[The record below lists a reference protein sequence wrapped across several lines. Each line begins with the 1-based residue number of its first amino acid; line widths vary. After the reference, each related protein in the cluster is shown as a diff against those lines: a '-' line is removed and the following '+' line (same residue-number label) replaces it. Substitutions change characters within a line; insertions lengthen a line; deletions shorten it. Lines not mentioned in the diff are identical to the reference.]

1 MKIAKLDLP
10 DSAIEFL
17 HSQGFE
23 KLYPPQADS
32 VKSGLMDGKN
42 ILVSAPTA
50 SGKTLIAMLAM
61 LSHLSK
67 NNSDNNNDDS
77 NHNGIGKKV
86 IYLSPLRA
94 LAAEKFTEFKKL
106 EKISLGKKIKVGI
119 STGDFE
125 NLEKNLEKN
134 NILILTNEKM
144 DSIIRHGAEW
154 IEDIGLVIS
163 DEVHLIGDESRGPTL
178 EMILTQLKLLE
189 TKPQIVGLS
198 ATITNS
204 EELSDWLGC
213 NLVKND
219 WRPVPLSEGVCDGGE
234 VTMSD
239 GKTFE
244 VERSIRGT
252 PIDLGVQSV
261 KEGGQSLVFAETR
274 TRSKSLATK
283 AADAVSQVL
292 EKKDLK
298 NLEKTSKKIMS
309 ENEHTELV
317 KTLALLIKK
326 GVAFHHAGLNQNC
339 RGTVETE
346 FRKGTIKLLSSTPTL
361 AAGVNLPARRVVIS
375 NINRY
380 NAKVGANRP
389 ISILEYKQLCGRAGR
404 PQYDDYGESIIVGN
418 GNTEDLIDYYI
429 NGEPEPII
437 SKITDDKSLRTHV
450 LSVVV
455 TNPGIKKDDILEF
468 FLQTL
473 GGMQS
478 RKPTIKFA
486 IDISLRFLSS
496 EYLIVKKGERYAA
509 TEFGKKT
516 SMLYIDPLTATSF
529 RDAVENVSPDGKH
542 TFGFLHLISK
552 CDEFFPKFSLRNK
565 DYGAASVLIE
575 NNSSELLESISE
587 YDCSRSLLA
596 LNAWITE
603 SSELSLSDNLG
614 IESGDMH
621 RMAETA
627 NWLSYCLREISKHVE
642 RADLLDELDNLRKRI
657 VYGIREELLDL
668 VRVKGIGRVRARILY
683 KNNIRNLDDLAKI
696 PVNKL
701 AEIDKIGS
709 TIADNI
715 KTELRRIRY

>member
-1 MKIAKLDLP
+1 MKIDTLDLP
-10 DSAIEFL
+10 KTAIEFL
-17 HSQGFE
+17 KSQGFE

-32 VKSGLMDGKN
+32 VKSGLLDGKS

-61 LSHLSK
+61 ISYLSK
-67 NNSDNNNDDS
+67 NN
-77 NHNGIGKKV
+77 GKV

-94 LAAEKFTEFKKL
+94 LAAEKFSEFKKL
-106 EKISLGKKIKVGI
+106 EKVTIGTKVKVSI

-125 NLEKNLEKN
+125 NIEKNLEKSN
-134 NILILTNEKM
+134 VLILTNEKM

-154 IEDIGLVIS
+154 VDEIGLVIS
-163 DEVHLIGDESRGPTL
+163 DEVHLIGDENRGPTL

-204 EELSDWLGC
+204 DEIADWLDC
-213 NLVKND
+213 KLVKND
-219 WRPVPLSEGVCDGGE
+219 WRPVPLSEGVCDAGE

-239 GKTFE
+239 GKIFE
-244 VERSIRGT
+244 VERSLRGT

-261 KEGGQSLVFAETR
+261 QQGGQSLVFAETR

-283 AADAVSQVL
+283 AADAIFQML
-292 EKKDLK
+292 EKKEITE
-298 NLEKTSKKIMS
+298 LEKTSKKILS
-309 ENEHTELV
+309 ESEHTEIV
-317 KTLALLIKK
+317 KTLALLVKK
-326 GVAFHHAGLNQNC
+326 GVAFHHAGLNQKC
-339 RGTVETE
+339 REIIETE

-375 NINRY
+375 SVNRY
-380 NAKVGANRP
+380 NAKVGKNMP

-418 GNTEDLIDYYI
+418 GNTEDLMDYYI
-429 NGEPEPII
+429 NGEPEPIV
-437 SKITDDKSLRTHV
+437 SKITDDKSLRTHI
-450 LSVVV
+450 LSVIV
-455 TNPGIKKDDILEF
+455 THPGIKKEEILEF

-473 GGMQS
+473 GGLQS
-478 RKPTIKFA
+478 RKPTLKFA
-486 IDISLRFLSS
+486 IDLSLRFLSS
-496 EYLIVKKGERYAA
+496 KYLIIKKGERYAA

-516 SMLYIDPLTATSF
+516 SMLYIDPLTATYF
-529 RDAVENVSPDGKH
+529 RDSIENVSQERKH
-542 TFGFLHLISK
+542 TFGFLHLITN
-552 CDEFFPKFSLRNK
+552 CEEFFPKFSLRQK
-565 DYGAASVLIE
+565 DYESASLMIE
-575 NNSSELLESISE
+575 NNSSELLEPISE

-596 LNAWITE
+596 LQSWITE
-603 SSELSLSDNLG
+603 SSELSLSDSLG

-621 RMAETA
+621 RMTENA

-642 RADLLDELDNLRKRI
+642 RADLLEELGDLRKRV

-668 VRVKGIGRVRARILY
+668 VKVKGIGRVRARVLY
-683 KNNIRNLDDLAKI
+683 KHKIKNLDDLAKI

-715 KTELRRIRY
+715 KAELRKVRY

>member
-1 MKIAKLDLP
+1 MKIEKLDLP
-10 DSAIEFL
+10 ESAIKFL
-17 HSQGFE
+17 KSEGFG

-32 VKSGLMDGKN
+32 VKSGLLDGTS

-50 SGKTLIAMLAM
+50 SGKTLIAMLAI
-61 LSHLSK
+61 LSYLFK
-67 NNSDNNNDDS
+67 NN
-77 NHNGIGKKV
+77 GKI

-106 EKISLGKKIKVGI
+106 EKITLGKKIKVGI

-125 NLEKNLEKN
+125 NIEKNLEKS

-144 DSIIRHGAEW
+144 DSIIRHGVEW
-154 IEDIGLVIS
+154 VEEIGLVIS
-163 DEVHLIGDESRGPTL
+163 DEVHLIGDETRGPTL
-178 EMILTQLKLLE
+178 EMILTQLKQLD

-204 EELSDWLGC
+204 DEIANWLDC
-213 NLVKND
+213 KLIKND
-219 WRPVPLSEGVCDGGE
+219 WRPVPLSEGVSDGGE
-234 VTMSD
+234 VTMND

-244 VERSIRGT
+244 FERSLRGT

-261 KEGGQSLVFAETR
+261 MQGGQSLVFAETR

-283 AADAVSQVL
+283 AADVISKML
-292 EKKDLK
+292 EKNELK
-298 NLEKTSKKIMS
+298 ELEKTSKKILS
-309 ENEHTELV
+309 QNEHTEIV
-317 KTLALLIKK
+317 KTLAILVKK

-339 RGTVETE
+339 RETIEKE

-375 NINRY
+375 SVNRY
-380 NAKVGANRP
+380 NGKIGRNMP
-389 ISILEYKQLCGRAGR
+389 ISVLEYKQLCGRAGR
-404 PQYDDYGESIIVGN
+404 PQYDDFGESIIVGT
-418 GNTEDLIDYYI
+418 GNTEDLIEHYI
-429 NGEPEPII
+429 DGEPESII

-455 TNPGIKKDDILEF
+455 THPGIKKEEILNF
-468 FLQTL
+468 FLETL
-473 GGMQS
+473 GGLQS
-478 RKPTIKFA
+478 RKTTLKFA

-496 EYLIVKKGERYAA
+496 EYLLIKKGERYAA

-516 SMLYIDPLTATSF
+516 SMLYIDPLTATHF
-529 RDAVENVSPDGKH
+529 RNAVEHVSKDRKH
-542 TFGFLHLISK
+542 TFGFLHLISN
-552 CDEFFPKFSLRNK
+552 CEEFFPKFSLRNK
-565 DYGAASVLIE
+565 DYESVSLMIE
-575 NNSSELLESISE
+575 NNSSELLEPISE

-596 LNAWITE
+596 LQAWITE
-603 SSELSLSDNLG
+603 SSELSLSDSLS

-621 RMAETA
+621 RMAEMA

-642 RADLLDELDNLRKRI
+642 RADLLEELDDLRRRI
-657 VYGIREELLDL
+657 VYGIQEELLDL

-683 KNNIRNLDDLAKI
+683 KHKIKNLDDLSKI
-696 PVNKL
+696 STSKL
-701 AEIDKIGS
+701 AEIDKIGP

-715 KTELRRIRY
+715 KSELRKVRY

>member
-1 MKIAKLDLP
+1 MKIEQLDLP
-10 DSAIEFL
+10 KPAINFL
-17 HSQGFE
+17 ESQGFK
-23 KLYPPQADS
+23 KLYPPQEDC
-32 VKSGLMDGKN
+32 VKSGLLEGKS

-61 LSHLSK
+61 INYLSK
-67 NNSDNNNDDS
+67 ND
-77 NHNGIGKKV
+77 GKV

-94 LAAEKFTEFKKL
+94 LAAEKFSEFKKL
-106 EKISLGKKIKVGI
+106 EKVTLGKKIKVGI

-125 NLEKNLEKN
+125 NIEKNLEKSN
-134 NILILTNEKM
+134 VLILTNEKM
-144 DSIIRHGAEW
+144 DSIIRHGVEW
-154 IEDIGLVIS
+154 VEEIGLVIS

-178 EMILTQLKLLE
+178 EMILTQLKLLD
-189 TKPQIVGLS
+189 TKPQLLGLS

-204 EELSDWLGC
+204 DEIANWLNC
-213 NLVKND
+213 DLIKND
-219 WRPVPLSEGVCDGGE
+219 WRPVPLSEGICDGGE

-244 VERSIRGT
+244 VECSIRGT
-252 PIDLGVQSV
+252 PVDLCIQSV
-261 KEGGQSLVFAETR
+261 QQGGQSLVFAETR

-283 AADAVSQVL
+283 AADAIFQILKKNELTEL
-292 EKKDLK
+292 ER
-298 NLEKTSKKIMS
+298 TSKKILS

-317 KTLALLIKK
+317 KTLALLVKK
-326 GVAFHHAGLNQNC
+326 GVAFHHAGLNQKC
-339 RGTVETE
+339 REIIETE
-346 FRKGTIKLLSSTPTL
+346 FRKGAIKLLSSTPTL

-418 GNTEDLIDYYI
+418 GNTEDLFEHYI
-429 NGEPEPII
+429 NAEPEPIV
-437 SKITDDKSLRTHV
+437 SKITDDKSLRTHI
-450 LSVVV
+450 LSIIV
-455 TNPGIKKDDILEF
+455 THPGIKKEEILEF

-473 GGMQS
+473 GGLQS

-496 EYLIVKKGERYAA
+496 KYLIIKKGERYAA

-516 SMLYIDPLTATSF
+516 SMLYIDPLTATYF
-529 RDAVENVSPDGKH
+529 RDAIENVSQERKH
-542 TFGFLHLISK
+542 TFGFLHLISN
-552 CDEFFPKFSLRNK
+552 CDEFFPKFSLRQK
-565 DYGAASVLIE
+565 DYESASLMIE
-575 NNSSELLESISE
+575 NNSSELLEPISE

-596 LNAWITE
+596 LQSWITE

-621 RMAETA
+621 RMAENA
-627 NWLSYCLREISKHVE
+627 NWLAYCLREISKHVE
-642 RADLLDELDNLRKRI
+642 RADLLEELTDLQTQI
-657 VYGIREELLDL
+657 IYGIRKELLDL
-668 VRVKGIGRVRARILY
+668 VKVKGIGRIRSRILY
-683 KNNIRNLDDLAKI
+683 KYGIKNLDDLAKI

-715 KTELRRIRY
+715 KAELRKVS

>member
-1 MKIAKLDLP
+1 MKIEQLDLP
-10 DSAIEFL
+10 KPAIEFL
-17 HSQGFE
+17 QSQGFE

-32 VKSGLMDGKN
+32 IKSGLLNGKS

-50 SGKTLIAMLAM
+50 SGKTLIAMLAII
-61 LSHLSK
+61 SYLSK
-67 NNSDNNNDDS
+67 NN
-77 NHNGIGKKV
+77 GKV

-94 LAAEKFTEFKKL
+94 LAAEKFSEFKKL
-106 EKISLGKKIKVGI
+106 EKVSLGKKIKVGI

-125 NLEKNLEKN
+125 NIEKNLEKSDV
-134 NILILTNEKM
+134 LILTNEKM
-144 DSIIRHGAEW
+144 DSIIRHGVGWVE
-154 IEDIGLVIS
+154 EIGLVIS

-178 EMILTQLKLLE
+178 EMILTQLKLLD
-189 TKPQIVGLS
+189 TKPQLVGLS

-204 EELSDWLGC
+204 DEIADWLNC
-213 NLVKND
+213 KLVKND

-234 VTMSD
+234 VTMDD

-244 VERSIRGT
+244 VERSMRGT

-261 KEGGQSLVFAETR
+261 QQGGQSLVFAETR

-283 AADAVSQVL
+283 AADAIFQIL
-292 EKKDLK
+292 KKNELTE
-298 NLEKTSKKIMS
+298 LEKTSKKILI

-317 KTLALLIKK
+317 KTLALLVKK
-326 GVAFHHAGLNQNC
+326 GVAFHHAGLNQKC
-339 RGTVETE
+339 REIIEAE

-418 GNTEDLIDYYI
+418 GNTEDLMEYYI
-429 NGEPEPII
+429 NGEPEAIV
-437 SKITDDKSLRTHV
+437 SKITDDRSLRTHI
-450 LSVVV
+450 LSVIV
-455 TNPGIKKDDILEF
+455 THPGIKKEEILEF

-473 GGMQS
+473 GGLQS

-496 EYLIVKKGERYAA
+496 KYLILKKGERYAA

-516 SMLYIDPLTATSF
+516 SMLYIDPLTATYF
-529 RDAVENVSPDGKH
+529 RDAIENVSKERNH
-542 TFGFLHLISK
+542 TFGFLHLISN
-552 CDEFFPKFSLRNK
+552 CDEFFPKFSLRQK
-565 DYGAASVLIE
+565 DYESASLMIE
-575 NNSSELLESISE
+575 NNSSELLEPISE

-596 LNAWITE
+596 LQSWITE
-603 SSELSLSDNLG
+603 SSELSLSDSLG

-621 RMAETA
+621 RMTENA
-627 NWLSYCLREISKHVE
+627 NWLTYCLREISKHVE
-642 RADLLDELDNLRKRI
+642 RVDLLDELADLRTRI
-657 VYGIREELLDL
+657 VYGIRGELLDL
-668 VRVKGIGRVRARILY
+668 VKVKGIGRVRARILY
-683 KNNIRNLDDLAKI
+683 KHGIKNLDDLAKI

-715 KTELRRIRY
+715 KTELRKVR

>member
-1 MKIAKLDLP
+1 MKIEQLDLP
-10 DSAIEFL
+10 KSAIDFL
-17 HSQGFE
+17 QSQGFE

-32 VKSGLMDGKN
+32 VKSGLLDGKS

-61 LSHLSK
+61 ISFLSK
-67 NNSDNNNDDS
+67 ND
-77 NHNGIGKKV
+77 GKV

-94 LAAEKFTEFKKL
+94 LAAEKFSEFKKL
-106 EKISLGKKIKVGI
+106 EKVALGKKIKVGI

-125 NLEKNLEKN
+125 NIEKNLEKSN
-134 NILILTNEKM
+134 VLILTNEKM
-144 DSIIRHGAEW
+144 DSIIRHGVEW
-154 IEDIGLVIS
+154 VEEIGLVIS

-178 EMILTQLKLLE
+178 EMILTQLKLLD
-189 TKPQIVGLS
+189 TKPQLVGLS

-204 EELSDWLGC
+204 DEIADWLNC
-213 NLVKND
+213 KLVKND

-244 VERSIRGT
+244 VERSLRGT

-261 KEGGQSLVFAETR
+261 QQGGQSLVFAETR

-283 AADAVSQVL
+283 AADAIFQIL
-292 EKKDLK
+292 KKNELTE
-298 NLEKTSKKIMS
+298 LEKTSKKILS

-317 KTLALLIKK
+317 KTLALLVKK
-326 GVAFHHAGLNQNC
+326 GVAFHHAGLNQKC
-339 RGTVETE
+339 REIIETE

-380 NAKVGANRP
+380 NAKIGANRP

-404 PQYDDYGESIIVGN
+404 PQYDDFGESIIVGN
-418 GNTEDLIDYYI
+418 GNTDDLIEYYI
-429 NGEPEPII
+429 NGEPEPIV
-437 SKITDDKSLRTHV
+437 SKITDDKSLRTHI
-450 LSVVV
+450 LSVIV
-455 TNPGIKKDDILEF
+455 THPGIKKEEILEF

-473 GGMQS
+473 GGLQS
-478 RKPTIKFA
+478 RKPTLKFA

-496 EYLIVKKGERYAA
+496 KFLIIKKGERYAA

-516 SMLYIDPLTATSF
+516 SMLYIDPLTATYF
-529 RDAVENVSPDGKH
+529 RDAIENVSQERKH
-542 TFGFLHLISK
+542 TFGFLHLITN
-552 CDEFFPKFSLRNK
+552 CDEFFPKFSLRQK
-565 DYGAASVLIE
+565 DYESASLMIE
-575 NNSSELLESISE
+575 NNSSELLEPISE

-596 LNAWITE
+596 LQSWITE
-603 SSELSLSDNLG
+603 SSELSLSDSLG

-621 RMAETA
+621 RMTENA

-642 RADLLDELDNLRKRI
+642 RADLLEELSDLRNRI

-668 VRVKGIGRVRARILY
+668 VKVKGIGRVRARVLFKHGI
-683 KNNIRNLDDLAKI
+683 KNLDDLAKI

-715 KTELRRIRY
+715 KTELRKVR

>member
-1 MKIAKLDLP
+1 MKIEKLDLP
-10 DSAIEFL
+10 ESAIEFL
-17 HSQGFE
+17 KSEGFE

-32 VKSGLMDGKN
+32 VKSGLLDGTS

-50 SGKTLIAMLAM
+50 SGKTLIAMLAI
-61 LSHLSK
+61 LSYLSK
-67 NNSDNNNDDS
+67 ND
-77 NHNGIGKKV
+77 GKI

-106 EKISLGKKIKVGI
+106 EKITLGKKIKVGI

-125 NLEKNLEKN
+125 NIEKNLEKS

-144 DSIIRHGAEW
+144 DSIIRHGVEW
-154 IEDIGLVIS
+154 VEEIGLVIS
-163 DEVHLIGDESRGPTL
+163 DEVHLIGDETRGPTL
-178 EMILTQLKLLE
+178 EMILTQLKQLD

-204 EELSDWLGC
+204 DEIANWLDC
-213 NLVKND
+213 KLIKND
-219 WRPVPLSEGVCDGGE
+219 WRPVPLSEGVSDGGE
-234 VTMSD
+234 VTMND

-244 VERSIRGT
+244 FERSLRGT

-261 KEGGQSLVFAETR
+261 MQGGQSLVFAETR

-283 AADAVSQVL
+283 AADVISKML
-292 EKKDLK
+292 EKNELK
-298 NLEKTSKKIMS
+298 ELEKTSKKILS
-309 ENEHTELV
+309 QNEHTEIV
-317 KTLALLIKK
+317 KTLAILVKK

-339 RGTVETE
+339 RETIEKE

-375 NINRY
+375 SVNRY
-380 NAKVGANRP
+380 NGKVGRNMP
-389 ISILEYKQLCGRAGR
+389 ISVLEYKQLCGRAGR
-404 PQYDDYGESIIVGN
+404 PQYDDFGESIIVGT
-418 GNTEDLIDYYI
+418 GNTEDLIEHYI
-429 NGEPEPII
+429 DGEPEPII

-455 TNPGIKKDDILEF
+455 THPGIKKEEILNF
-468 FLQTL
+468 FLETL
-473 GGMQS
+473 GGLQS
-478 RKPTIKFA
+478 RKTTLKFA

-496 EYLIVKKGERYAA
+496 EYLLIKKGERYAA

-516 SMLYIDPLTATSF
+516 SMLYIDPLTATHF
-529 RDAVENVSPDGKH
+529 RNAVEHVSKDRKH
-542 TFGFLHLISK
+542 TFGFLHLISN
-552 CDEFFPKFSLRNK
+552 CEEFFPKFSLRNK
-565 DYGAASVLIE
+565 DYESASLMIE
-575 NNSSELLESISE
+575 NNSSELLEPISE

-596 LNAWITE
+596 LQAWITE
-603 SSELSLSDNLG
+603 SSELSLSDSLS

-621 RMAETA
+621 RMAEMA

-642 RADLLDELDNLRKRI
+642 RADLLEELDDLRRRI

-683 KNNIRNLDDLAKI
+683 KHKIKNLDDLSKI
-696 PVNKL
+696 STSKL
-701 AEIDKIGS
+701 AEIDKIGP

-715 KTELRRIRY
+715 KSELRKVRY

>member
-1 MKIAKLDLP
+1 MKIEKLDLP
-10 DSAIEFL
+10 ESAIKFL
-17 HSQGFE
+17 KSEGFE

-32 VKSGLMDGKN
+32 VKSGLLDGTS

-50 SGKTLIAMLAM
+50 SGKTLIAMLAI
-61 LSHLSK
+61 LSYLSK
-67 NNSDNNNDDS
+67 NN
-77 NHNGIGKKV
+77 GKI

-106 EKISLGKKIKVGI
+106 EKITLGKKIKVGI

-125 NLEKNLEKN
+125 NIEKNLEKS

-144 DSIIRHGAEW
+144 DSIIRHGVEW
-154 IEDIGLVIS
+154 VEEIGLVIS
-163 DEVHLIGDESRGPTL
+163 DEVHLIGDETRGPTL
-178 EMILTQLKLLE
+178 EMILTQLKQLD

-204 EELSDWLGC
+204 DEIANWLDC
-213 NLVKND
+213 KLIKND
-219 WRPVPLSEGVCDGGE
+219 WRPVPLSEGVSDGGE
-234 VTMSD
+234 VTMND

-244 VERSIRGT
+244 FERSLRGT

-261 KEGGQSLVFAETR
+261 MQGGQSLVFAETR

-283 AADAVSQVL
+283 AADVISKML
-292 EKKDLK
+292 EKNELK
-298 NLEKTSKKIMS
+298 ELEKTSKKILS
-309 ENEHTELV
+309 QNEHTEIV
-317 KTLALLIKK
+317 KTLAILVKK

-339 RGTVETE
+339 RETIEKE

-375 NINRY
+375 SVNRY
-380 NAKVGANRP
+380 NGKIGRNMP
-389 ISILEYKQLCGRAGR
+389 ISVLEYKQLCGRAGR
-404 PQYDDYGESIIVGN
+404 PQYDDFGESIIVGT
-418 GNTEDLIDYYI
+418 GNTEDLIEHYI
-429 NGEPEPII
+429 DGEPEPII

-455 TNPGIKKDDILEF
+455 THPGIKKEEILNF
-468 FLQTL
+468 FLETL
-473 GGMQS
+473 GGLQS
-478 RKPTIKFA
+478 RKTTLKFA

-496 EYLIVKKGERYAA
+496 EYLLIKKGERYAA

-516 SMLYIDPLTATSF
+516 SMLYIDPLTATHF
-529 RDAVENVSPDGKH
+529 RNAVEHVSKDRKH
-542 TFGFLHLISK
+542 TFGFLHLISN
-552 CDEFFPKFSLRNK
+552 CEEFFPKFSLRNK
-565 DYGAASVLIE
+565 DYESASLMIE
-575 NNSSELLESISE
+575 NNSSELLEPISE

-596 LNAWITE
+596 LQAWITE
-603 SSELSLSDNLG
+603 SSELSLSDSLS

-621 RMAETA
+621 RMAEMA

-642 RADLLDELDNLRKRI
+642 RADLLEELDDLRRRI

-683 KNNIRNLDDLAKI
+683 KHKIKNLDDLSKI
-696 PVNKL
+696 STSKL
-701 AEIDKIGS
+701 AEIDKIGP

-715 KTELRRIRY
+715 KSELRKVRY

>member
-1 MKIAKLDLP
+1 MKIEKLDLP
-10 DSAIEFL
+10 DAAIKFL
-17 HSQGFE
+17 KSQGFE

-32 VKSGLMDGKN
+32 VKSGLLDGKS
-42 ILVSAPTA
+42 ILVSSPTA

-61 LSHLSK
+61 ISYLSK
-67 NNSDNNNDDS
+67 NT
-77 NHNGIGKKV
+77 GKV

-94 LAAEKFTEFKKL
+94 LAAEKFSEFKKL
-106 EKISLGKKIKVGI
+106 EKVAIGNKVKVSI
-119 STGDFE
+119 STGDYE
-125 NLEKNLEKN
+125 NIEKHLEKSNV
-134 NILILTNEKM
+134 LILTNEKM

-154 IEDIGLVIS
+154 VEEIGLVIS
-163 DEVHLIGDESRGPTL
+163 DEIHLIGDENRGPTL
-178 EMILTQLKLLE
+178 EMILTQLKLLD

-204 EELSDWLGC
+204 DEIADWLDC
-213 NLVKND
+213 KLVKND
-219 WRPVPLSEGVCDGGE
+219 WRPVPLTEGVCDAGE
-234 VTMSD
+234 VTMND
-239 GKTFE
+239 GKTFS

-274 TRSKSLATK
+274 NRSKSLATK
-283 AADAVSQVL
+283 AADAISQIL

-298 NLEKTSKKIMS
+298 ELEKTSKKILS
-309 ENEHTELV
+309 ENEHTELI
-317 KTLALLIKK
+317 KTLAFLVKK

-339 RGTVETE
+339 RETIETE

-375 NINRY
+375 SVNRY

-404 PQYDDYGESIIVGN
+404 PQYDDYGEAIIVGN
-418 GNTEDLIDYYI
+418 GNAEDLINYYI
-429 NGEPEPII
+429 DGKPEPII
-437 SKITDDKSLRTHV
+437 SKITDDKSLRTHI
-450 LSVVV
+450 LSVIV
-455 TNPGIKKDDILEF
+455 THPGIKKDEILEF

-473 GGMQS
+473 GGLQS

-496 EYLIVKKGERYAA
+496 EYLIIKKGERYAA

-516 SMLYIDPLTATSF
+516 SMLYIDPLTATYF
-529 RDAVENVSPDGKH
+529 RDAIENVSQERKH
-542 TFGFLHLISK
+542 TFGFLHLISN
-552 CDEFFPKFSLRNK
+552 CEEFFPKFSLRQK
-565 DYGAASVLIE
+565 DYESASLLIE
-575 NNSSELLESISE
+575 NNSSELLEPISE

-596 LNAWITE
+596 LQAWISE

-621 RMAETA
+621 RMTETA

-642 RADLLDELDNLRKRI
+642 RADLLEELGNLRKRI
-657 VYGIREELLDL
+657 VYGIKEELLEL
-668 VRVKGIGRVRARILY
+668 VRVKGIGRVRARTLY
-683 KNNIRNLDDLAKI
+683 KHGIKNLDDLAKI

-709 TIADNI
+709 TLADNI
-715 KTELRRIRY
+715 KSELRKVR

>member
-1 MKIAKLDLP
+1 MKIETLDLP

-17 HSQGFE
+17 KSQGFE
-23 KLYPPQADS
+23 KLYPPQEDS
-32 VKSGLMDGKN
+32 VKSGLLDGKS

-61 LSHLSK
+61 FSYLSK
-67 NNSDNNNDDS
+67 NN
-77 NHNGIGKKV
+77 GKV
-86 IYLSPLRA
+86 VYLSPLRA

-106 EKISLGKKIKVGI
+106 EKIALGNKIKVGI
-119 STGDFE
+119 STGDFD
-125 NLEKNLEKN
+125 NIEKNLEKS

-144 DSIIRHGAEW
+144 DSVIRHGAEW
-154 IEDIGLVIS
+154 IDEIGLVIS
-163 DEVHLIGDESRGPTL
+163 DEIHLIGDENRGPTL
-178 EMILTQLKLLE
+178 EMILTQLKLLDS
-189 TKPQIVGLS
+189 KPQIVGLS

-204 EELSDWLGC
+204 DEIADWLDC
-213 NLVKND
+213 KLVKND
-219 WRPVPLSEGVCDGGE
+219 WRPVPLSEGVCDGGQ
-234 VTMSD
+234 VTMND
-239 GKTFE
+239 GNTFE
-244 VERSIRGT
+244 IERTLRGT

-261 KEGGQSLVFAETR
+261 LQGGQSLVFAETR

-283 AADAVSQVL
+283 AADVISQLL
-292 EKKDLK
+292 EKNDLK
-298 NLEKTSKKIMS
+298 ELEKTSKKILS
-309 ENEHTELV
+309 QNENTEIV
-317 KTLALLIKK
+317 KTLATLVKK

-339 RGTVETE
+339 REIIEKE
-346 FRKGTIKLLSSTPTL
+346 FRNGTIKLLSSTPTL

-375 NINRY
+375 SINRY
-380 NAKVGANRP
+380 NAKVGRNMP

-404 PQYDDYGESIIVGN
+404 PQYDDYGESIIVGS
-418 GNTEDLIDYYI
+418 GNVEELTEHYI

-437 SKITDDKSLRTHV
+437 SKITDDKSLRTHI
-450 LSVVV
+450 LSVIV
-455 TNPGIKKDDILEF
+455 THPGIKKDEILEF

-473 GGMQS
+473 GGLQS

-496 EYLIVKKGERYAA
+496 ELLIIKKGERFAA

-516 SMLYIDPLTATSF
+516 SMLYIDPLTATRF
-529 RDAVENVSPDGKH
+529 RDAVENVSQDRKH
-542 TFGFLHLISK
+542 TFGFLHLISS
-552 CDEFFPKFSLRNK
+552 CEEFFPKFSLRNK
-565 DYGAASVLIE
+565 DYESASLLIE
-575 NNSSELLESISE
+575 NHSSELLEPISE

-596 LNAWITE
+596 LQAWITE
-603 SSELSLSDNLG
+603 SSELSMSDNFS

-621 RMAETA
+621 RMAEMA
-627 NWLSYCLREISKHVE
+627 NWLSYCLREISKHVD
-642 RADLLDELDNLRKRI
+642 RADLLEELDDLRKRI

-683 KNNIRNLDDLAKI
+683 KHKIKNLDDLAKI

-715 KTELRRIRY
+715 KSELRKVRY

>member
-1 MKIAKLDLP
+1 MNIERLELP
-10 DSAIEFL
+10 DTAIDFL
-17 HSQGFE
+17 KSQGFE

-32 VKSGLMDGKN
+32 VKSGLLNGKS

-61 LSHLSK
+61 LSYISK
-67 NNSDNNNDDS
+67 NK
-77 NHNGIGKKV
+77 GKV

-94 LAAEKFTEFKKL
+94 LAAEKFSEFKKL
-106 EKISLGKKIKVGI
+106 EKISLGNKIKVAI

-125 NLEKNLEKN
+125 NIEKNLEKSN
-134 NILILTNEKM
+134 VLILTNEKM
-144 DSIIRHGAEW
+144 DSIIRHSAEW
-154 IEDIGLVIS
+154 IDEIGLVIS
-163 DEVHLIGDESRGPTL
+163 DEVHLIGDENRGPTL
-178 EMILTQLKLLE
+178 EMILTQLKLLD

-204 EELSDWLGC
+204 DEIADWLGC
-213 NLVKND
+213 KLVKND

-234 VTMSD
+234 VIMSD

-244 VERSIRGT
+244 VERSLRGT

-261 KEGGQSLVFAETR
+261 QQGGQSLVFAETR
-274 TRSKSLATK
+274 ARSKSLATK
-283 AADAVSQVL
+283 AADVISLML
-292 EKKDLK
+292 EKKEITE
-298 NLEKTSKKIMS
+298 LEKTSKKILS

-317 KTLALLIKK
+317 KTLALLVKK
-326 GVAFHHAGLNQNC
+326 GVAFHHAGLNQKC
-339 RGTVETE
+339 RETIETE
-346 FRKGTIKLLSSTPTL
+346 FRKGKIKLLSSTPTL

-375 NINRY
+375 SVNRY

-418 GNTEDLIDYYI
+418 GNTEDLIEYYI
-429 NGEPEPII
+429 NGEPEPIV
-437 SKITDDKSLRTHV
+437 SNITDDKSLRTHI
-450 LSVVV
+450 LSVIV
-455 TNPGIKKDDILEF
+455 THPGIKKEEILEF

-473 GGMQS
+473 GGLQS

-496 EYLIVKKGERYAA
+496 KYLIIKKGERFAA

-516 SMLYIDPLTATSF
+516 SMLYIDPLTATYF
-529 RDAVENVSPDGKH
+529 RDSIENVSQERKH
-542 TFGFLHLISK
+542 TFGFLHLITN
-552 CDEFFPKFSLRNK
+552 CEEFFPKFSLRQK
-565 DYGAASVLIE
+565 DYELASLMIE
-575 NNSSELLESISE
+575 NNSSELLEPISE

-596 LNAWITE
+596 LQSWLTE
-603 SSELSLSDNLG
+603 STELSLSDSLG

-621 RMAETA
+621 RMTENAD
-627 NWLSYCLREISKHVE
+627 WLTYCLREISKHVE
-642 RADLLDELDNLRKRI
+642 RADLLEELDDLRKRV

-668 VRVKGIGRVRARILY
+668 VKIKGIGRVRSRILY
-683 KNNIRNLDDLAKI
+683 KHGIKNLDDLAKI

-715 KTELRRIRY
+715 KTELRKIR